1 MYETSKVLDVII
13 AFLKQN
19 KLIAV
24 ILLVAMAL
32 PLTSAMT
39 ETVSPTKYASP
50 STGDSITF
58 YSDGRF
64 FIDQDN
70 DLDGTYIETPES
82 YGITFTTTKGGMTVK
97 KVSNG
102 IEVPIDDYNVEI
114 WNKV

>member
-1 MYETSKVLDVII
+1 MYETSKILNISI

-24 ILLVAMAL
+24 ILLVAMTL
-32 PLTSAMT
+32 PLTSAISD
-39 ETVSPTKYASP
+39 TVSPTKYMNP

-64 FIDQDN
+64 FIDQDK

-102 IEVPIDDYNVEI
+102 IEVPFGSEVEI